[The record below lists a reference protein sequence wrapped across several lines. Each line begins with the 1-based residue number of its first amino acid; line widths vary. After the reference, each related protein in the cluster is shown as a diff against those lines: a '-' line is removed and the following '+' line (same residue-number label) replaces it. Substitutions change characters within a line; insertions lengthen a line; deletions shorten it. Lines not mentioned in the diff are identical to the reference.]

1 MRWYFLIIL
10 TWNFVCVR
18 TRNDLTW
25 MQLRVILIEKQLG
38 MPVYGRF
45 HRKGRY
51 HMSEVTKIPFGVT
64 SSGKPVD
71 QYTLQSGQLSCDILT
86 YGGALRSFRAPDRDG
101 KIVDVLLGYDNMAAY
116 EAQDKFMGA
125 LIGRFANRIGGA
137 AFQLD
142 GKMYQL
148 AKNDGPNHLHG
159 GPCGFD
165 KQVWTV
171 EDASADSLT
180 LSLVSPD
187 GQENYPGTLTVRV
200 VYTLSETGLS
210 IDYQARSDKDTL
222 CNLTN
227 HAYFNLSGHDS
238 GPVTGQTIQLFAG
251 QYLPIRA
258 GSIPTGELAPVA
270 GTPMDLRQP
279 QAIGARIDEDFTQLR
294 LAGGYDHCWAV
305 DGEADVLRPAARAAS
320 PKTGIV
326 METLTTLPGVQFY
339 AGNYLDGCPRGK
351 GGAPYAK
358 RWGFCLETQF
368 YPDAPHHPGF
378 PAPLL
383 RRGETQ
389 RSKTV
394 YRFET
399 AG

>member
-1 MRWYFLIIL
+1 MENK
-10 TWNFVCVR
+10 T
-18 TRNDLTW
+18 
-25 MQLRVILIEKQLG
+25 
-38 MPVYGRF
+38 
-45 HRKGRY
+45 
-51 HMSEVTKIPFGVT
+51 SFGVLPDGRT
-64 SSGKPVD
+64 VD
-71 QYTLQSGQLSCDILT
+71 QLTLRAGSLRCQIIT
-86 YGGALRSFRAPDRDG
+86 YGGALQSLHVPDRDG
-101 KIVDVLLGYDNMAAY
+101 KPVDVLLGFDTLDGYL
-116 EAQDKFMGA
+116 AQTCFIGA
-125 LIGRFANRIGGA
+125 LIGRYGNRIAGARFSLGGRDYTLPA
-137 AFQLD
+137 NE
-142 GKMYQL
+142 GE
-148 AKNDGPNHLHG
+148 NHLHG
-159 GPCGFD
+159 GPDGFD
-165 KQVWTV
+165 KRLWTV
-171 EDASADSLT
+171 ASLTEDAVVLT
-180 LSLVSPD
+180 LRSPD
-187 GQENYPGTLTVRV
+187 GDMGYPGCLDARVTYRLTPGALTIE
-200 VYTLSETGLS
+200 YEATSTEDS
-210 IDYQARSDKDTL
+210 Y

-320 PKTGIV
+320 PETGIV

-351 GGAPYAK
+351 GGAPYAR